1 MLPHIII
8 LAAGASSRLGEPK
21 QLVKL
26 GGRPALH
33 RVISSASQIAGQ
45 DVTVVLGAKAKEMT
59 HLLNRTSA
67 SWVVNREWEQ
77 GLSSSIRAGL
87 AALPAGC
94 EAVLVLLGDQIA
106 VTAEDLRRL
115 IDAWKTN
122 KDAIA
127 ASVYDGRT
135 GVPAIFPHAYFSE
148 LAELRGDT
156 GARAI
161 LERNRDW
168 LTRVTMP
175 SAAIDLD
182 TPEQLADLTQRFSD
196 RFKE

>member
-26 GGRPALH
+26 GGKPALH
-33 RVISSASQIAGQ
+33 RVISSALQVAGH
-45 DVTVVLGAKAKEMT
+45 DVTVVLGAKAKEIT
-59 HLLNRTSA
+59 QLLNRTSA

-87 AALPAGC
+87 AALPARC
-94 EAVLVLLGDQIA
+94 EGVLILLGDQIG

-115 IDAWKTN
+115 IDAWKAN
-122 KDAIA
+122 EGAIA
-127 ASVYDGRT
+127 ASVYDGRM
-135 GVPAIFPHAYFSE
+135 GVPAIFPHVYFPE

-161 LERNRDW
+161 LERNRDR

-182 TPEQLADLTQRFSD
+182 TPEQLAELSE